1 MLHGERLRIIILA
14 FFVLSVFVCSN
25 GCVRRRMTVR
35 SNPPGATVYL
45 DGKEIG
51 RTPFSA
57 NFDYYGNRE
66 FRLVK
71 DGYATKTVIKPVAT
85 PWYEL
90 HGIDFVSEVLL
101 PGKLTDHKFYEFDL
115 EPERIVPNHELL
127 VRAEELRYKAHA
139 GTVQNSGNINYPTPI
154 PTLPSSPAPISTPTY
169 PIPNYPAQEP
179 YRPPT

>member
-1 MLHGERLRIIILA
+1 LI
-14 FFVLSVFVCSN
+14 FVLSIFICSG

-51 RTPFSA
+51 RTPFST
-57 NFDYYGNRE
+57 NFDFYGKRE

-71 DGYATKTVIKPVAT
+71 DGYATKTVIKPVSA

-90 HGIDFVSEVLL
+90 PGIDFVSEVLL

-115 EPERIVPNHELL
+115 EPDRLVPNHELL
-127 VRAEELRYKAHA
+127 SRAEELRYNAHSN
-139 GTVQNSGNINYPTPI
+139 GIIQKNQNITPPI
-154 PTLPSSPAPISTPTY
+154 APPNPMSTPVSIPMPTLP
-169 PIPNYPAQEP
+169 
-179 YRPPT
+179 R